1 MPKLSNLSKS
11 HRRSNFN
18 RRDFL
23 ALAAATGTAAAVAG
37 CQTSGVKANGTAMTN
52 AAGSP
57 KGAPSHALD
66 TGGISMANFQNARR
80 KAASLVSRMTLAEKI
95 SQFGNG
101 VPAIP
106 RLGMP
111 AFNYYASEALHGLIH
126 GGPITSFPLPLAM
139 GCSFNRPLVKRVFTA
154 VSDEVWAW
162 HKKNGQGLAM
172 FSPPTVN
179 MGTRDPRWGRIGEN
193 YSEDPCLVAE
203 MAVQTIYGMQGDNDK
218 YLKTIACAK
227 HFILNDTDSDREQVS
242 ESVDARSF
250 WEYYSRGFHACV
262 TRGKVFTV
270 MSSYNEMNGIPTTG
284 NPFLLTDLLRG
295 RWGFRGYVVS
305 DCDAVGDIC
314 NTHHFVP
321 TLAEAAAI
329 AVNAGCDINCGG
341 TMPGHLMEAVDK
353 ELIGEETLD
362 HSLVRSI
369 TGRILLGDFDPQ
381 DQIPYSKIPISCLES
396 PAHRELAREMAR
408 QSIVLFKN
416 DSQTLPLKKSE
427 IKKLAVIG
435 PMANS
440 CHLGNYSG
448 GPSFRVSPLQ
458 GINHYFGIQS
468 APSYSKRAADF
479 LQVSG
484 TPQTEPCV
492 EGGQD
497 LGYINNGSWVSYDKV
512 LFTGANT
519 FTARVASATSG
530 GAMEVRLDSL
540 TGPLVC
546 KLSIKGTGHWQTWTN
561 VSASIAPIH
570 GEHKVYLRFAGDHP
584 NLFNVQSFSLT
595 PASPVPQP
603 AHPGVDITYASGC
616 TVMGPKNADDFAAA
630 VKAAKD
636 ADAVLLFVG
645 ADQQVGAEAHDRTD
659 IGLPGVQHELAQAVF
674 AANPKTILVI
684 SSNAPVAVNWEQE
697 NLPAIVGGLFLGE
710 QQGNALVDVI
720 FGAYNPGGKLS
731 TTWFKSVKQLPR
743 FHDFNI
749 RHGRTYMYFKGQ
761 PLYPFGH
768 GLSYTTFNFTNLNI
782 SANTLAPGGSVQ
794 VACDITNTGSLAG
807 DAVPQLYIH
816 VRDSKIQRPRMQL
829 VNFDRVTL
837 KPGETRTVSLTLAHN
852 DQALRYWDEARHD
865 FVLQPATVDL
875 MLGSSSDQIHLR
887 GNIRVT
893 GDSAAAPA

>member
-1 MPKLSNLSKS
+1 MPKMSKSQRGSNL
-11 HRRSNFN
+11 N

-23 ALAAATGTAAAVAG
+23 ALAAVAGSAGALAG
-37 CQTSGVKANGTAMTN
+37 CQTSGTLTA
-52 AAGSP
+52 AAPTADSAGLTGETSSA
-57 KGAPSHALD
+57 GLD
-66 TGGISMANFQNARR
+66 TGGISMAHFESARR

-139 GCSFNRPLVKRVFTA
+139 GCSFNRALVKRVFTA

-203 MAVQTIYGMQGDNDK
+203 MAVQTIHGMQGDNNK

-227 HFILNDTDSDREQVS
+227 HFILNDTDSDREVVS
-242 ESVDARSF
+242 ESVDPRSF

-270 MSSYNEMNGIPTTG
+270 MSSYNSMNGVPTTG

-305 DCDAVGDIC
+305 DCDAVGDIYR
-314 NTHHFVP
+314 THHFVANY
-321 TLAEAAAI
+321 AEAAAM

-341 TMPGHLMEAVDK
+341 TMPGHLMEAVNR
-353 ELIGEETLD
+353 ELIGEETLN

-369 TGRILLGDFDPQ
+369 TGRILLGNFDPQ
-381 DQIPYSKIPISCLES
+381 EQIPYSKIPISCLES
-396 PAHRELAREMAR
+396 PAHRELARDMAR

-416 DSQTLPLKKSE
+416 DNRTLPLKKSD

-435 PMANS
+435 PMANT

-448 GPSFRVSPLQ
+448 RPSFRISPLR
-458 GINHYFGIQS
+458 GIYQYFGIES
-468 APSYSKRAADF
+468 GPSYSKRAADF

-484 TPQTEPCV
+484 TPQTEPCA

-512 LFTGANT
+512 LFTGADT
-519 FTARVASATSG
+519 FTARVASATRG
-530 GAMEVRLDSL
+530 GTMEVRLDSL

-546 KLSIKGTGHWQTWTN
+546 KLTIKGTGHWQTWTN
-561 VSASIAPIH
+561 VSAPIAQIQ
-570 GEHKVYLRFAGDHP
+570 GEHTVYLRFVGNHP

-603 AHPGVDITYASGC
+603 AHSGVNVIYARGC
-616 TVMGPKNADDFAAA
+616 TVAGPKNADEFNAA
-630 VKAAKD
+630 VKAAKE

-659 IGLPGVQHELAQAVF
+659 IGLPGVQHDLARAVF
-674 AANPKTILVI
+674 AVNPKTILVI
-684 SSNAPVAVNWEQE
+684 SSNAPVAVNWEQD

-710 QQGNALVDVI
+710 QQGNALADVI
-720 FGAYNPGGKLS
+720 FGACNPGGKLS
-731 TTWFKSVKQLPR
+731 TTWFKSIRQLPR

-761 PLYPFGH
+761 PLYAFGH
-768 GLSYTTFNFTNLNI
+768 GLSYTTFDFKNLNI
-782 SANTLAPGGSVQ
+782 SANTLTAGGTVQ
-794 VACDITNTGSLAG
+794 IACDITNTGPVAG
-807 DAVPQLYIH
+807 DAVAQLYIH
-816 VRDSKIQRPRMQL
+816 VRDRKVQRPRLQL
-829 VNFDRVTL
+829 VNFDRVAL
-837 KPGETRTVSLTLAHN
+837 QPGQTRTVSMTLAHS

-865 FVLQPATVDL
+865 FVLEAATVDI
-875 MLGSSSDQIHLR
+875 MLGSSSDRIHLR
-887 GNIRVT
+887 GKISVA
-893 GDSAAAPA
+893 GEAASAPA

>member
-1 MPKLSNLSKS
+1 MPKVSKS
-11 HRRSNFN
+11 ERGLNLN

-23 ALAAATGTAAAVAG
+23 ALAAAAGSAAAVAG
-37 CQTSGVKANGTAMTN
+37 CQTPGDLTAGTRTADGVDFPGEASST
-52 AAGSP
+52 
-57 KGAPSHALD
+57 ALD
-66 TGGISMANFQNARR
+66 TGGISLANFQSARR

-139 GCSFNRPLVKRVFTA
+139 GCSFNRALVKRVFTA

-203 MAVQTIYGMQGDNDK
+203 MAVQTIHGMQGDNDK

-227 HFILNDTDSDREQVS
+227 HFILNDTDSDREEVS
-242 ESVDARSF
+242 ESVDPRSF

-270 MSSYNEMNGIPTTG
+270 MSSYNSMNGVPTTG

-305 DCDAVGDIC
+305 DCDAVGDIHR
-314 NTHHFVP
+314 THHFVA
-321 TLAEAAAI
+321 TDAEAAAM

-341 TMPGHLMEAVDK
+341 TMPGHLMEAVNK

-369 TGRILLGDFDPQ
+369 TGRILLGNFDPQ
-381 DQIPYSKIPISCLES
+381 DQIPYSNIPISCLES
-396 PAHRELAREMAR
+396 PAHRELARDIAR

-416 DSQTLPLKKSE
+416 DNGMLPLKKSQ
-427 IKKLAVIG
+427 IRKLAVIG
-435 PMANS
+435 PMADT

-448 GPSFRVSPLQ
+448 QPSFRVSPLR
-458 GINHYFGIQS
+458 GIYEHFGIAS
-468 APSYSKRAADF
+468 GPSYSKRAADF
-479 LQVSG
+479 LQISG

-497 LGYINNGSWVSYDKV
+497 LGYINNGSWVSYGNV
-512 LFTGANT
+512 LITGADT

-530 GAMEVRLDSL
+530 GTMEVRLDSL

-546 KLSIKGTGHWQTWTN
+546 KLSIKGTGHWQKWVN
-561 VSASIAPIH
+561 VSAPISPIQ
-570 GEHKVYLRFAGDHP
+570 GEHNVYLRFAGNHP

-603 AHPGVDITYASGC
+603 AHPGVDVIYARGC
-616 TVMGPKNADDFAAA
+616 TVTGPENADEFAAA

-659 IGLPGVQHELAQAVF
+659 IGLPGAQHALARAVF
-674 AANPKTILVI
+674 AANPKTVLVI

-710 QQGNALVDVI
+710 QQGHALADVI

-749 RHGRTYMYFKGQ
+749 RHGRTYMYFKGR
-761 PLYPFGH
+761 PLYAFGH
-768 GLSYTTFNFTNLNI
+768 GLSYTTFDFTNLNI
-782 SANTLAPGGSVQ
+782 SANTLKPGGTVQ
-794 VACDITNTGSLAG
+794 IACDITNTGMVAG
-807 DAVPQLYIH
+807 DAVAQLYIH
-816 VRDSKIQRPRMQL
+816 VRDGKVQRPRLQL
-829 VNFDRVTL
+829 VNFDRVHL
-837 KPGETRTVSLTLAHN
+837 KPGQTRTVSMALAHS
-852 DQALRYWDEARHD
+852 DEALRYWDVADHD
-865 FVLQPATVDL
+865 FVLRPATVDI

-887 GNIRVT
+887 GSIRVA
-893 GDSAAAPA
+893 GEAAAAAN